1 MAAYAGLVLFL
12 SLFAEEVALF
22 SRSVYDIKNRLSL
35 TFEVKNAT
43 AISEIGIESNV
54 VVGAVVANEKFFIWF
69 CIHKSYNAYLSQV
82 TIMIEFA

>member
-12 SLFAEEVALF
+12 SLWAEEVALL
-22 SRSVYDIKNRLSL
+22 SRSIYDIKNRLAL

-54 VVGAVVANEKFFIWF
+54 VVGAVVANEKFFIRL
-69 CIHKSYNAYLSQV
+69 CIHKSFDAYLSQV